1 MDFDRALELS
11 GVRLSSLRRS
21 FKRLF
26 VSPRYWRL
34 LKGVNVNPQSLY
46 RKKAGVATRNKELK
60 FKNNYTLCRFLL
72 KKNYL
77 CKLRLAIIICAC
89 CDYKNLKFGLCS
101 SDLSARFLFF
111 SNLFFMFLDIDECNS
126 TSHLTPC
133 DQIDECNFTKPLTR
147 CDQICENILGSYKCS
162 CEKGFQLVNSYRCEG
177 IVTILLT

>member
-72 KKNYL
+72 KK
-77 CKLRLAIIICAC
+77 IIFAN
-89 CDYKNLKFGLCS
+89 CDWRSLYV
-101 SDLSARFLFF
+101 
-111 SNLFFMFLDIDECNS
+111 
-126 TSHLTPC
+126 
-133 DQIDECNFTKPLTR
+133 
-147 CDQICENILGSYKCS
+147 
-162 CEKGFQLVNSYRCEG
+162 LVVIIR
-177 IVTILLT
+177 T